1 MKYHYQF
8 VSPTTVR
15 IELIP
20 DDQKEITL
28 LESLHS
34 TDINDQTLKVLFQE
48 GLEAYAAGMNIKK
61 LNFMNY
67 PKVAL
72 VSFEKNMVKDRI
84 LL

>member
-34 TDINDQTLKVLFQE
+34 ADINDQTLKVLFQE

-61 LNFMNY
+61 LNFMKY

-84 LL
+84 LY